1 MKTLKIYIITLF
13 AFTSLTMNAQ
23 EYSMNN
29 KKSNLTWTGKAAFS
43 SYSLSGD
50 LKTSQGKILIENNT
64 IKSLDITID
73 MTSLT
78 HKNKNLKSHLRSK
91 DFFEVKR
98 YKQAQFTI
106 TKPVQIVDRKATLV
120 GTMKIKKTSLEESIE
135 ANIKIKGGQ
144 VILTFNTKLDRT
156 KYGVKFNSPSFFKK
170 MKENAIAD
178 NFLLKGELIF
188 N

>member
-1 MKTLKIYIITLF
+1 MKTLNIYIIALF
-13 AFTSLTMNAQ
+13 AFVSLTINAQ
-23 EYSMNN
+23 EFSINAQ
-29 KKSNLTWTGKAAFS
+29 KSNLTWTGKAAFS

-50 LKTSQGKILIENNT
+50 LKISNGKIHIENNIIQSLV
-64 IKSLDITID
+64 IKID

-78 HKNKNLKSHLRSK
+78 HKNRNLKSHLRSK

-98 YKQAQFTI
+98 YKQAQFQI
-106 TKPVQIVDRKATLV
+106 TEPVQIVNGKATLV
-120 GTMKIKKTSLEESIE
+120 GTMKIKKTALKEAIE
-135 ANIKIKGGQ
+135 ASIKIKEGQ

-156 KYGVKFNSPSFFKK
+156 KYDVKFNSPSFFKK

-178 NFLLKGELIF
+178 QFTLKGNYIF